1 MTEVG
6 GQSRDLLIDVYS
18 GVVPAEQ
25 HTHGEGVPQ
34 VMDPRC
40 HTTGRRSPAKPSAQL
55 SEGHRNALVAQRRAP
70 IREEEGIGL
79 GCEVHAISHCGV
91 AVLLRP
97 EKGDS
102 GMVDI
107 AYSLETLTGKHGGLL
122 EVVEAIVSDG
132 RLIMILTDEDVLQR
146 RDAPLKGVFYRVV
159 LPLAQATMNIKGE
172 AFGLVQESLKFPEDG
187 RGLENLVRELG
198 R

>member
-1 MTEVG
+1 
-6 GQSRDLLIDVYS
+6 
-18 GVVPAEQ
+18 
-25 HTHGEGVPQ
+25 
-34 VMDPRC
+34 
-40 HTTGRRSPAKPSAQL
+40 
-55 SEGHRNALVAQRRAP
+55 
-70 IREEEGIGL
+70 
-79 GCEVHAISHCGV
+79 
-91 AVLLRP
+91 
-97 EKGDS
+97 
-102 GMVDI
+102 MVDI

-146 RDAPLKGVFYRVV
+146 RDAPLKGIFYRVI
-159 LPLAQATMNIKGE
+159 LPLAQSTINLKGE